1 MNILV
6 ACDSYKGCMSSAQ
19 ANQQIKKGLIAANPE
34 LEVST
39 FEIADGGEGMVDA
52 FVEASQGQIR
62 KASCFDLYGRDRKS
76 VV

>member
-1 MNILV
+1 MYVI
-6 ACDSYKGCMSSAQ
+6 CTGKSTD
-19 ANQQIKKGLIAANPE
+19 KKGLIAANPE

-62 KASCFDLYGRDRKS
+62 KASCF
-76 VV
+76 